1 MATALIAA
9 AAAAVTLAVSVA
21 VARWRGARVE
31 RRFEAVL
38 GQLDDHLGAISES
51 LERVVERSSD
61 TRAKGVDDLELT
73 VDFDELLRRLAAEAA
88 SRTGAEA
95 AAVHVRG
102 PGGMPAWAAFGAEDR
117 TELLQAPLGRGAGP
131 FRAVTINWSFQ
142 PVYEQGSDEFA
153 SALVVPITEG
163 GVETGTLAAYA
174 RAPGAFA
181 VDHVRALEALADEA
195 APAIASA
202 RSFAEAQ
209 RTLTDELTG
218 LPDRTGYEVEL
229 ERAVT
234 RAQESGLPLSLL
246 VLRREDGEG
255 PAGTHDPTTDRALQ
269 QVAALLQNVTRTT
282 DVVCRLGDE
291 RFGIVLPE
299 TTGDAARRFY
309 VRLKEEASRA
319 PFPARQ
325 LTFAAGLV
333 EWRPNEPSDAFN
345 ARASAAVGRSRVDA
359 LQLVAPPVGPVSDAK
374 PPEAG
379 PRERFQE
386 RLGQEIA
393 WARRLEQ
400 PLAVLIMDVED
411 LPTDEKL
418 GGEAADRLLADV
430 EGHLGRSLQRG
441 DVTFRLGNGVFGV
454 IVTGST
460 AAEAEVALAELQATL
475 ETEPQENIGW
485 VAVSAGITEL
495 AAGDDPTSAFS
506 RAEHA
511 LWRAKRAGRGTVV
524 VAMPGEEPRD
534 ESPR

>member
-1 MATALIAA
+1 MVTALIAA
-9 AAAAVTLAVSVA
+9 AAAALTLAVSVI
-21 VARWRGARVE
+21 VTRWRGARME

-73 VDFDELLRRLAAEAA
+73 VDFDELLRRLTAEAA
-88 SRTGAEA
+88 ARTGAEA

-102 PGGMPAWAAFGAEDR
+102 PGGTHASTTFGADDR
-117 TELLQAPLGRGAGP
+117 SELLEAPLGRGAGP

-142 PVYEQGSDEFA
+142 PVYEQGADEFA
-153 SALVVPITEG
+153 SALVVPIAEG

-174 RAPGAFA
+174 RAPGAFGA
-181 VDHVRALEALADEA
+181 DQVRALEALADEA
-195 APAIASA
+195 GPAIASA
-202 RSFAEAQ
+202 RRFAEAQ
-209 RTLTDELTG
+209 RTLTDDLTG

-229 ERAVT
+229 ERAVA

-246 VLRREDGEG
+246 VLRREDGEA
-255 PAGTHDPTTDRALQ
+255 PTDANDPSTDRALQ
-269 QVAALLQNVTRTT
+269 QVAALLRNVTRTT
-282 DVVCRLGDE
+282 DVVCRLGSE

-333 EWRPNEPSDAFN
+333 EWRPNEPSDALN
-345 ARASAAVGRSRVDA
+345 ARASAAVGRSRVDD
-359 LQLVAPPVGPVSDAK
+359 LELVAPPAAPVS
-374 PPEAG
+374 EAMPSQPG

-386 RLGQEIA
+386 RVAQEIT

-400 PLAVLIMDVED
+400 PLALLIIDVED
-411 LPTDEKL
+411 LPADEKL

-430 EGHLGRSLQRG
+430 EAHVGRSLQRG
-441 DVTFRLGNGVFGV
+441 DVTFGLGDGEFGV
-454 IVTGST
+454 ILTGSR
-460 AAEAEVALAELQATL
+460 AAEAEVVLSELQATL

-485 VAVSAGITEL
+485 LAVSAGITEL
-495 AAGDDPTSAFS
+495 ATGDDAASVFA

-524 VAMPGEEPRD
+524 VAMPGEEP
-534 ESPR
+534 EG